1 MTALSE
7 RVALTLKEAAELT
20 PFSVDTLER
29 ATKATDPHAF
39 PPPLRAKRDSRG
51 RRIVLARDL
60 SSWLDSL
67 PDA

>member
-1 MTALSE
+1 MTALTE
-7 RVALTLKEAAELT
+7 RFALTVREAADLT
-20 PFSVDTLER
+20 PFSADTLER
-29 ATKATDPHAF
+29 AIKATDPASF

-60 SSWLDSL
+60 SAWLDSL